1 MGACYT
7 ACDAPSTGTSAG
19 TVPCTHWEMP
29 VDSRTGGP
37 RGAARRLAGWL
48 PQCVGPLS
56 FSADGKR
63 VLFQQ
68 WALQDAIHIAEL
80 DADGQRTT
88 ASRLTFTQG
97 RNIPSGWTPDN
108 RSFVYVSDG
117 GGQTALVRQSI
128 DADTPQPISNDAGIL
143 GAARLTPDG
152 AEVLY
157 LAASRRPFS
166 RGTQRV
172 MRVPIAGGASHEVV
186 AGTFV
191 DGGARCTVL
200 PARLCAIAERS
211 ADARQITFT
220 ALELPAA
227 RGREL
232 ARFDADINGD
242 YRWALSPDGTR
253 IAVLNTTQREDSPS
267 SR

>member
-1 MGACYT
+1 M
-7 ACDAPSTGTSAG
+7 
-19 TVPCTHWEMP
+19 
-29 VDSRTGGP
+29 
-37 RGAARRLAGWL
+37 
-48 PQCVGPLS
+48 
-56 FSADGKR
+56 
-63 VLFQQ
+63 
-68 WALQDAIHIAEL
+68 
-80 DADGQRTT
+80 
-88 ASRLTFTQG
+88 SRLTYREG

-128 DADTPQPISNDAGIL
+128 DADTFQPISDGPGIL

-152 AEVLY
+152 NEVLY
-157 LAASRRPFS
+157 SAATRRPFS
-166 RGTQRV
+166 RSTQRV
-172 MRVPIAGGASHEVV
+172 MRVPIGGGASHEVV

-200 PARLCAIAERS
+200 PARLCAVAERR
-211 ADARQITFT
+211 ADTRQITFT
-220 ALELPAA
+220 ALELPDA

-253 IAVLNTTQREDSPS
+253 IAVLNTRSARVVILSLTGCRRTPLKCLAARPS
-267 SR
+267 DM